1 MDRTRAAEG
10 APVVGGFILSEL
22 GVQLPMYMREG
33 RIRAAVVDV
42 ARVMHETALTEERI
56 LLGQTYIFFGAWG
69 DFFHLFFSYFLW
81 NLGIFVEIS
90 SGNGRNGRN
99 GRIVTAVT

>member
-1 MDRTRAAEG
+1 MGQRFVGRHRAVESMQMVPCVYSETKAGQRQQGLFNG
-10 APVVGGFILSEL
+10 A
-22 GVQLPMYMREG
+22 
-33 RIRAAVVDV
+33 A
-42 ARVMHETALTEERI
+42 
-56 LLGQTYIFFGAWG
+56 LGQTYIFFGAWG